1 MGRYY
6 RVAKNLTEEMVSEI
20 LKEMLE
26 IPEVERAEFTEDNTK
41 ILFLTQ
47 EEQYPEVM
55 TRIVNI
61 FSRVGHGCELSF
73 AGFAH

>member
-6 RVAKNLTEEMVSEI
+6 RVAKNLTEEMVSE
-20 LKEMLE
+20 
-26 IPEVERAEFTEDNTK
+26 DNTK
-41 ILFLTQ
+41 ILVLTQ

>member
-26 IPEVERAEFTEDNTK
+26 IPEVERA
-41 ILFLTQ
+41 
-47 EEQYPEVM
+47 
-55 TRIVNI
+55 
-61 FSRVGHGCELSF
+61 RVYGR
-73 AGFAH
+73 

>member
-1 MGRYY
+1 
-6 RVAKNLTEEMVSEI
+6 MVSEI

-41 ILFLTQ
+41 ILVLTQ

-61 FSRVGHGCELSF
+61 STVLQ
-73 AGFAH
+73 

>member
-1 MGRYY
+1 
-6 RVAKNLTEEMVSEI
+6 MVSEI
-20 LKEMLE
+20 LKEMLG
-26 IPEVERAEFTEDNTK
+26 IPEVERAEFT
-41 ILFLTQ
+41 
-47 EEQYPEVM
+47 EQYPEVM